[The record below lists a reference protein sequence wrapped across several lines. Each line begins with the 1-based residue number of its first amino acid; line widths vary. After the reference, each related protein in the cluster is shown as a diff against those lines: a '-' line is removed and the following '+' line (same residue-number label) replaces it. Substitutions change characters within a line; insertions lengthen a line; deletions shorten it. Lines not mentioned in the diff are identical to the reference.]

1 MDVRDLIGYNHAVRR
16 LYLESMAKLPWAEV
30 VKPRGASFDSMRD
43 VFLHLT
49 LVEDR
54 WINYVIPDRFSLW
67 VDPVFDDFK
76 DIHSLKSYALSVEEK
91 TQNYLQRLTPE
102 ELNRQIVVPWGEKPY
117 PRLSVEAVLTHMI
130 MEDMI
135 HYGELSALLW
145 QMGEEAPYRAFWR
158 HKHQQNIGKNV

>member
-1 MDVRDLIGYNHAVRR
+1 MDIRDLIGYNHTVRR
-16 LYLESMAKLPWAEV
+16 LYLDAFAKLPWSEV
-30 VKPRGASFDSMRD
+30 VKPLGASFDSMRD

-54 WINYVIPDRFSLW
+54 WINYAIPDRFNLW

-76 DIHSLKSYALSVEEK
+76 DMESLKKYALQVEQK
-91 TQNYLQRLTPE
+91 TQQYMQHLKSE
-102 ELNRQIVVPWGEKPY
+102 ELNRLVVVPWGEKPY
-117 PRLSVEAVLTHMI
+117 AQLKVEDILTHMV

-145 QMGEEAPYRAFWR
+145 QMGKEAPYKAFWR
-158 HKHQQNIGKNV
+158 YKHQLDAERNI